1 MGSSDFVDRVLKQAD
16 EQLEE
21 KYRLQGRVIS
31 LQVLIEQVAH
41 YYKIEPENLKSA
53 SKERRIAEARR
64 ALCYM
69 AVRKLGYRCS
79 DVSRAMGISA
89 VTVSKAVSLGS
100 RLSEIG
106 KIQKQILN
114 I

>member
-1 MGSSDFVDRVLKQAD
+1 MKRAD

-21 KYRLQGRVIS
+21 KYRLQERVIS

-53 SKERRIAEARR
+53 SKERRIAEARQ
-64 ALCYM
+64 ALCYV

-79 DVSRAMGISA
+79 DVSRATCISA